1 MMIAGLYC
9 WKKTSPLFANLGYE
23 SSCWSYQGYINRYQT
38 TLYAEKEWIGRY
50 GESFFPHLLIAC
62 KVRNFL
68 LLASGKRRK
77 KMLKPDCKLCLAR
90 FGEFTK
96 PAVCTFMGEM
106 QLIFFI
112 FFPPCFH
119 RFSTGYLI
127 VFHHAFGG
135 ECSICTWIHTPMQKR
150 RSLWTAFSAS
160 LLCSVHVLQ
169 NYFVHH
175 TINNHYIRSGL
186 YGYCIVAGCS
196 FEQLH

>member
-23 SSCWSYQGYINRYQT
+23 SSCWSYQGYINRHQT

-68 LLASGKRRK
+68 LLANGKRRK
-77 KMLKPDCKLCLAR
+77 KMLKPDCKLSLAR

-96 PAVCTFMGEM
+96 PAVCMFMGEM

-119 RFSTGYLI
+119 RFSTDYLI
-127 VFHHAFGG
+127 VFHHAFGN
-135 ECSICTWIHTPMQKR
+135 ERSICTWKHTRCKKGDPFGPP
-150 RSLWTAFSAS
+150 SLQVYYARCTFYRTT
-160 LLCSVHVLQ
+160 L
-169 NYFVHH
+169 Y
-175 TINNHYIRSGL
+175 TIPSIITI
-186 YGYCIVAGCS
+186 YGPACTGIA
-196 FEQLH
+196 